1 MHRSRAV
8 TVWQA
13 LGTTAAAAVISAALA
28 LPASAGTSAPAPRTA
43 LPAAA
48 QAFSTWPQAETA
60 AGFPLHRPTR
70 LHGLHRS
77 GSVNVNRCEM
87 PGQHSKRYVT
97 AIYGDPFAGPP
108 LITLGENNS
117 GAPCGSLVHAPFLR
131 NVRIHSATA
140 RLFGDCG
147 DGSGQGGCRPDG
159 QLELIWAHHGTV
171 YEVKS
176 LSEPQHVLLNF
187 ARHLH
192 QVG

>member
-1 MHRSRAV
+1 MHRSRVV

-13 LGTTAAAAVISAALA
+13 LATTAAALVTSAALA
-28 LPASAGTSAPAPRTA
+28 LPAAAGTSAPAPRTA

-60 AGFPLHRPTR
+60 AGFPLRRPTR

-97 AIYGDPFAGPP
+97 AIYGDPFAVPP
-108 LITLGENNS
+108 IITLGENNS

-131 NVRIHSATA
+131 HVRIHRETA
-140 RLFGDCG
+140 RLYGDCG
-147 DGSGQGGCRPDG
+147 AGSGLGGCRSNG
-159 QLELIWAHHGTV
+159 QLELVWKRHGTV

-176 LSEPQHVLLNF
+176 ISEPQHVLLNF
-187 ARHLH
+187 ARHLRH
-192 QVG
+192 VL